1 MSKSR
6 FKDIS
11 KGRRIFHIV
20 LLVIEG
26 VALLLTI
33 YGVLALMYVTGVIK

>member
-1 MSKSR
+1 MS
-6 FKDIS
+6 FKDIPKS
-11 KGRRIFHIV
+11 RRIFHIV

-33 YGVLALMYVTGVIK
+33 YGVLALMYATGVIK

>member
-6 FKDIS
+6 FKDIP

-20 LLVIEG
+20 LLVVESMEF
-26 VALLLTI
+26 LLTI
-33 YGVLALMYVTGVIK
+33 YGVLALMYATGVIK